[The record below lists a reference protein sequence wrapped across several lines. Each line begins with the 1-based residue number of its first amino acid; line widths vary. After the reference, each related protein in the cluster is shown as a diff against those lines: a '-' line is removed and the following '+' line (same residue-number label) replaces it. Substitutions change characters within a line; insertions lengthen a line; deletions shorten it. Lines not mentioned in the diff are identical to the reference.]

1 MSDENGNGNTSSEI
15 KTPIG
20 SVSFSGKKTAE
31 FIAIL
36 SLCLLFVLAYV
47 LWDHK
52 VEARSNGDTLIT
64 ALQAMVQAQRE
75 QNCLISIKQDEREQ
89 KAEFCRR
96 ISR

>member
-1 MSDENGNGNTSSEI
+1 MSDENGSGEI

-36 SLCLLFVLAYV
+36 SLCLLFVMAYII
-47 LWDHK
+47 WEHRA
-52 VEARSNGDTLIT
+52 EAKENDVALIG
-64 ALQAMVQAQRE
+64 ALKDMVSAQRE
-75 QNCLISIKQDEREQ
+75 QNCLIAVKQDDREA
-89 KAEFCRR
+89 KVEFCRR